1 MRYFRTTRA
10 ADLSDDLIVLGWS
23 KAQMRS
29 LLDRYRSGA
38 ARQVRTFDAMTSK
51 AAETSGASTEECG
64 YFRAA
69 IWRLASCWIPLFSTT
84 FTIWLTGTCVS
95 SCFSP
100 EGHWISTES
109 IFCSLPRPNVAR
121 SCDWLQ

>member
-51 AAETSGASTEECG
+51 AAETSG
-64 YFRAA
+64 
-69 IWRLASCWIPLFSTT
+69 RLYRRVRLFPGGHLEIGLLLDPLVLYDLHDLVDRHLCEFLLLS
-84 FTIWLTGTCVS
+84 
-95 SCFSP
+95 
-100 EGHWISTES
+100 
-109 IFCSLPRPNVAR
+109 
-121 SCDWLQ
+121 